1 VSVIIAPAV
10 SPLGTS
16 AHTSRDEHAVSA
28 VDDDEDACARHLI
41 DAFGAVLDRTRALG
55 AGRATCP
62 MARYAGDVATEAM
75 TDHALLAVRQ
85 SRGAPGGLKSKAAT
99 CESELQR
106 VSKISK
112 EGFGNFH
119 FDPEP

>member
-1 VSVIIAPAV
+1 MVRASVSVIIAPAV

-28 VDDDEDACARHLI
+28 VDDDDACAR
-41 DAFGAVLDRTRALG
+41 AVLDRTRALG

-85 SRGAPGGLKSKAAT
+85 SRGAPGG
-99 CESELQR
+99 
-106 VSKISK
+106 
-112 EGFGNFH
+112 
-119 FDPEP
+119 

>member
-28 VDDDEDACARHLI
+28 VDDDDDARHLI
-41 DAFGAVLDRTRALG
+41 DAFGDGEPARGAVLDRTRALG

-85 SRGAPGGLKSKAAT
+85 SRGAPGG
-99 CESELQR
+99 
-106 VSKISK
+106 
-112 EGFGNFH
+112 
-119 FDPEP
+119 

>member
-1 VSVIIAPAV
+1 LALTSKSRSPTVTRTSVSVIIAPAV

-28 VDDDEDACARHLI
+28 VDARHLI
-41 DAFGAVLDRTRALG
+41 DAFGDGEPARGAVLDRTRALG

-85 SRGAPGGLKSKAAT
+85 SRGAPGG
-99 CESELQR
+99 
-106 VSKISK
+106 
-112 EGFGNFH
+112 
-119 FDPEP
+119 

>member
-28 VDDDEDACARHLI
+28 VDGDDDARHLI
-41 DAFGAVLDRTRALG
+41 IPARGAVLDRTCALG

-62 MARYAGDVATEAM
+62 MARYADDVATEAM

-85 SRGAPGGLKSKAAT
+85 SRGAQGAKPRKRGD
-99 CESELQR
+99 
-106 VSKISK
+106 V
-112 EGFGNFH
+112 
-119 FDPEP
+119 